1 MIRLLQKV
9 WYTDGST
16 RRQLFEGENRE
27 AVLNQAYEALDQEV
41 ERQIQER
48 GRVTIVKALCDEQP
62 IVDLVP

>member
-9 WYTDGST
+9 WYSDGST
-16 RRQLFEGENRE
+16 RRQVFEGVNRE
-27 AVLNQAYEALDQEV
+27 AVLDLAYEALDQEV

-48 GRVTIVKALCDEQP
+48 GRVTITKALCDEQL